1 MIGPRLALWWLMGM
15 LFLVLFAGPLS
26 AHSTPNAEVR
36 LSAEGDGVVAD
47 IVIPRGEYAFA
58 TGHPVTGDDRS
69 LRIARDYLRDSM
81 TVRSLDGREWAV
93 SFRNVEFVQSI
104 GPPDLRAVVR
114 LVPPAGSSPH
124 DMTIDWR
131 ALMEELPGHFAL
143 FIVESGT
150 TGDRGTIV
158 GAVRAGGP
166 PLRVSF
172 TPEKPF
178 VTLSSAIALGAHH
191 ILVGYDHLL
200 FLLVLLLPAPLVA
213 ASGRWARHRSIQA
226 TLTRLAQIVTA
237 FTIGHS
243 LTLIAATLG
252 QWSLPVAPV
261 EIAIAVSVLVS
272 AVHALRPLLPGKEAL
287 VALVFGFVHGLAFA
301 TLVQDA
307 QSGASSGALAL
318 LGFNLGIELV
328 QLAIVLVVVPSLL
341 VLSRYPLYRGLRGAL
356 AWFSIAA
363 AAAWIVDR
371 ATGRGGG
378 MVASMELVMGHM
390 AWLAAGTT
398 LLAIAL
404 VVARH
409 TGRDRTGLPAGTTA
423 P

>member
-1 MIGPRLALWWLMGM
+1 MIGERLALLWLMRLSFLM
-15 LFLVLFAGPLS
+15 LSAGPLA

-36 LSAEGDGVVAD
+36 LSTEGDAVVAD

-58 TGHPVTGDDRS
+58 TGHPVTGDDQS

-81 TVRSLDGREWAV
+81 TVSTPEGREWTV
-93 SFRNVEFVQSI
+93 SFRRVAFVQSN

-124 DMTIDWR
+124 ELTINWR
-131 ALMEELPGHFAL
+131 ALMDELPGHFAL
-143 FIVESGT
+143 FIVEGKTVADDGS
-150 TGDRGTIV
+150 IV
-158 GAVRAGGP
+158 GAVRAGSP
-166 PLRVSF
+166 PLRVSI
-172 TPEKPF
+172 TPETPF
-178 VTLSSAIALGAHH
+178 LTLSSAIALGAHH
-191 ILVGYDHLL
+191 ILEGYDHLL
-200 FLLVLLLPAPLVA
+200 FLLVLLLPAPLLA
-213 ASGRWARHRSIQA
+213 ASGRWGGPRSTKA
-226 TLTRLAQIVTA
+226 TLIRLTQIVTA

-243 LTLIAATLG
+243 LTLIAATLR

-287 VALVFGFVHGLAFA
+287 VALVFGLVHGLAFA

-307 QSGASSGALAL
+307 QAGASSSALAL

-328 QLAIVLVVVPSLL
+328 QLAIVLAVVPSLL
-341 VLSRYPLYRGLRGAL
+341 VLSRYPFYRRLRGVL

-363 AAAWIVDR
+363 AVAWIVNR
-371 ATGRGGG
+371 ATGLGGDV
-378 MVASMELVMGHM
+378 VASMELVMSHM
-390 AWLAAGTT
+390 PWLAAGTT

-404 VVARH
+404 VAARY
-409 TGRDRTGLPAGTTA
+409 TGRDRAWLFAGITA